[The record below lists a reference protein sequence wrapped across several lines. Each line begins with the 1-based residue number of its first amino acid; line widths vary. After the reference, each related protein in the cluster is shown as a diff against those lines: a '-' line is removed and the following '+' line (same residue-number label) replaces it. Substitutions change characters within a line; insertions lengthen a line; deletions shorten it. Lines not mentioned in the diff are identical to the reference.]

1 MLTFEWYGQ
10 ACFKIENQSTVV
22 TDPHDGETIGLNP
35 PPANIADLVT
45 ISHRH
50 HDHSSG
56 EDIVTRE
63 GSTVIKNSGS
73 YTEQGVSIKGIDS
86 FHDKVRGSKR
96 GENVIFVFEMEGRKI
111 CHLGDLGHQLGEEDI
126 EKIGS
131 IDVLLIPV
139 GGNYTINGSEAADL
153 TKWLNPQVVIPIHFL
168 VEGLTV
174 EISGLEEFIGEIRT
188 KYEVKEENVL
198 KLDGIPE
205 VKQAVQLEC
214 LAN

>member
-10 ACFKIENQSTVV
+10 ACFKIENHSTVV

-50 HDHSSG
+50 HDHSTG

-63 GSTVIKNSGS
+63 DSTVIKSSGS
-73 YTEQGVSIKGIDS
+73 YAEKGVSIKGIDS
-86 FHDKVRGSKR
+86 FHDKVGGSKR
-96 GENVIFVFEMEGRKI
+96 GENVIFAFEMEGIKI
-111 CHLGDLGHQLGEEDI
+111 CHLGDLGHQLSEEDM

-153 TKWLNPQVVIPIHFL
+153 TKCLDPQVVIPIHFL

-174 EISGLEEFIGEIRT
+174 EIAGIEEFMGEIRT
-188 KYEVKEENVL
+188 KYAVKEKDVL
-198 KLDGIPE
+198 KLGGVPKE
-205 VKQAVQLEC
+205 KQVVQLDC